1 MSTAE
6 FEESSGRTR
15 TQQVPYAHLSVELD
29 HLYMEDFVDGRAQ
42 LPRRFAQLVPWYNAT
57 VEAFATRHA
66 ISQPRVSTCFLID
79 DYFSELIPPAELI
92 GPLRDAARQA
102 GLRIDYLAREAACA
116 QSDGISLAD
125 QVAARLVSVPTQGT
139 NGARPPTT
147 ETGWLSNGA
156 RSPSGPAEAMRRR
169 EWEPPVEAEARRHS
183 IFLDV
188 ELWNQADGKSI
199 WSCPMLAAVWQLLR
213 LGLLRDHGRSVLTP
227 QPLPDGPLPAAW
239 HQLPAVIKLNPDA
252 PAFHG
257 YRTVSLLEQRFLPV
271 EHAVR
276 VILSQVAQDAEAM
289 AQVSRRASRE
299 GMPVPDDI
307 TDRVS
312 YIFLPEQ

>member
-1 MSTAE
+1 MDTSFHEAGAE
-6 FEESSGRTR
+6 LK
-15 TQQVPYAHLSVELD
+15 TQEVPYCHLSVELD
-29 HLYMEDFVDGRAQ
+29 HLYMEDYLEGRSQ
-42 LPRRFAQLVPWYNAT
+42 LPRRFAQLVPWFAAT
-57 VEAFATRHA
+57 VEAFAARHA
-66 ISQPRVSTCFLID
+66 VSQPRVSTCFLID

-92 GPLRDAARQA
+92 GSLLEAAGQA
-102 GLRIDYLAREAACA
+102 GLQIDYLAREAACA
-116 QSDGISLAD
+116 QTGGISLAE
-125 QVAARLVSVPTQGT
+125 QVSARLVSVPTQGT
-139 NGARPPTT
+139 NGARPPTI
-147 ETGWLSNGA
+147 ESGWLSNGA

-169 EWEPPVEAEARRHS
+169 EWGPPVEAEARRHS

-188 ELWNQADGKSI
+188 ELWNQLNGKT

-227 QPLPDGPLPAAW
+227 QPLPDGPLPDRW
-239 HQLPAVIKLNPDA
+239 HRLPPVIKINPDA
-252 PAFHG
+252 QAFHG
-257 YRTVSLLEQRFLPV
+257 YRTVSLLEQRFLPI

-289 AQVSRRASRE
+289 AQVARRAAKE

-307 TDRVS
+307 TARIS

>member
-1 MSTAE
+1 MDTSFHEVSAE
-6 FEESSGRTR
+6 HK
-15 TQQVPYAHLSVELD
+15 TQEVPYCHLSVELD
-29 HLYMEDFVDGRAQ
+29 HLYMEDFVEGRGQ
-42 LPRRFAQLVPWYNAT
+42 LPRRFAQLLPWYTAT
-57 VEAFATRHA
+57 VAAFSTRHT

-92 GPLRDAARQA
+92 GPLREAADQA

-116 QSDGISLAD
+116 QSDGICLAD
-125 QVAARLVSVPTQGT
+125 QVVARLVSVPTQGT
-139 NGARPPTT
+139 TGARPPTS

-156 RSPSGPAEAMRRR
+156 RSPSGPAEAMRPR
-169 EWEPPVEAEARRHS
+169 EWAPPLEAEARRHS

-188 ELWNQADGKSI
+188 ELWSENNGKI
-199 WSCPMLAAVWQLLR
+199 TWSCPMLAAVWQLLR
-213 LGLLRDHGRSVLTP
+213 LGLLRDHGRSVLSP
-227 QPLPDGPLPAAW
+227 QPLPDEPLPAAW
-239 HQLPAVIKLNPDA
+239 HQLPPVIKLNPDA

-257 YRTVSLLEQRFLPV
+257 YRTVSLLEQRFLPI

-276 VILSQVAQDAEAM
+276 VILSQVAQDADAM
-289 AQVSRRASRE
+289 AQVSRRAARE

>member
-1 MSTAE
+1 MDTSFHEAGAE
-6 FEESSGRTR
+6 LK
-15 TQQVPYAHLSVELD
+15 TQEVPYCHLSVELD
-29 HLYMEDFVDGRAQ
+29 HLYMEDYLEGRSQ
-42 LPRRFAQLVPWYNAT
+42 LPRRFAQLVPWFAAT
-57 VEAFATRHA
+57 VEAFAARHA
-66 ISQPRVSTCFLID
+66 VSQPRVSTCFLID

-92 GPLRDAARQA
+92 GSLLEAAGQA
-102 GLRIDYLAREAACA
+102 GLQIDYLAREAACA
-116 QSDGISLAD
+116 QTGGISLAE
-125 QVAARLVSVPTQGT
+125 QVSARLVSVPTQGT
-139 NGARPPTT
+139 NGARPPTI
-147 ETGWLSNGA
+147 ESGWLSNGA

-169 EWEPPVEAEARRHS
+169 EWGPPVEAEARRHS

-188 ELWNQADGKSI
+188 ELWNQLNGKT

-227 QPLPDGPLPAAW
+227 QPLPDGPLPDSW
-239 HQLPAVIKLNPDA
+239 HRLPPVIKVNPDA
-252 PAFHG
+252 QAFHG
-257 YRTVSLLEQRFLPV
+257 YRTVSLLEQRFLPI

-289 AQVSRRASRE
+289 AQVARRAAKE

-307 TDRVS
+307 TARIS